1 MMAQVLKSEVR
12 ERIQASALQHFA
24 DRGYGGA
31 TLAQIAA
38 DAGTAPA
45 NLYRYFPSKEALFA
59 AVVPAQF
66 AARHDALLDT
76 RITALARGE
85 HGPAARELLDF
96 WLDHRLAVVIL
107 LERAEGTPFADY
119 PAGFVRRMVE
129 DVERMQHLEPT
140 PAQHAILT
148 LVFDNTRRII
158 ARILHTA
165 RDRDEAAEQ
174 IAAFW
179 SYQLPGLDGLI
190 THLRA
195 QPHRPRLPDFLT
207 T

>member
-107 LERAEGTPFADY
+107 LERAEGTQFADY

-129 DVERMQHLEPT
+129 HVERMQHLEPT
-140 PAQHAILT
+140 PAQHAILN

-165 RDRDEAAEQ
+165 PDRDEAAALIE
-174 IAAFW
+174 AFW

-190 THLRA
+190 THLRS
-195 QPHRPRLPDFLT
+195 QP
-207 T
+207 